1 MGRLVQLAVWPLVVH
16 LTMGSSVRS
25 RLNRYANSSDL
36 RNLGNLGRIAHA
48 YRLSPMGGVDQR
60 HTWSIA
66 DCMPLD
72 CSTAK
77 ANFVVIGASIAVL
90 ALYEIWTARRQSG

>member
-16 LTMGSSVRS
+16 FTMGSSVRS
-25 RLNRYANSSDL
+25 RLNCYANSSNL

-48 YRLSPMGGVDQR
+48 YRLSPMGGVDQGI
-60 HTWSIA
+60 SS
-66 DCMPLD
+66 
-72 CSTAK
+72 STAK
-77 ANFVVIGASIAVL
+77 TNFVVTGALIAVL